1 MKRHMQWIMVVCIAI
16 VGAFAGV
23 ARAGEIPQVTGVEWT
38 KASEDQKKSYLI
50 GIANL
55 AEIEMAY
62 QGANPSP
69 DTQSI
74 LPRMKRGLQGQTLDS
89 VREGLNRWY
98 AANPGRVDRPVIETI
113 WFEMV
118 VPGLNKSS

>member
-1 MKRHMQWIMVVCIAI
+1 MKRHMQWIMVLCIAI

-98 AANPGRVDRPVIETI
+98 AANPGRADRPVIETI

>member
-1 MKRHMQWIMVVCIAI
+1 MKRHMQWIMVLCIAI
-16 VGAFAGV
+16 VGGFAGV

-98 AANPGRVDRPVIETI
+98 AANPGRADRPVIETI

-118 VPGLNKSS
+118 VPGLSKSN

>member
-1 MKRHMQWIMVVCIAI
+1 MKQHMQLIMLLCIAI
-16 VGAFAGV
+16 VGAFAGI

-74 LPRMKRGLQGQTLDS
+74 LPRMKKGLQGQTLDS

-118 VPGLNKSS
+118 VPGLNKNS

>member
-1 MKRHMQWIMVVCIAI
+1 MKRHMQWIMVLCIAI

>member
-118 VPGLNKSS
+118 VPGLNKSN

>member
-118 VPGLNKSS
+118 VPGLSKSN

>member
-1 MKRHMQWIMVVCIAI
+1 MQSIVLVCLVI
-16 VGAFAGV
+16 VGAWVGI
-23 ARAGEIPQVTGVEWT
+23 ARAGTIPQVTGAEWT
-38 KASEDQKKSYLI
+38 KATEQEKKAYLI

-55 AEIEMAY
+55 AEIELAY
-62 QGANPSP
+62 QGESAP

-74 LPRMKRGLQGQTLDS
+74 LPRMAKGLKHETLDS

-98 AANPGRVDRPVIETI
+98 AANPARVDRPIIETI

-118 VPGLNKSS
+118 VPGLKSRGDAS

>member
-1 MKRHMQWIMVVCIAI
+1 MKRHMQWIMFLCIAI
-16 VGAFAGV
+16 VGAFTGV
-23 ARAGEIPQVTGVEWT
+23 ARANEIPQVTGVEWT